1 MRIGTGLHPSEF
13 RPGVPQMR
21 PYLAFQG
28 ETVKVYKATFGAD
41 TEDQTVVPVA
51 AQSLQHAA
59 RKASAQ
65 EAKHGEL
72 VKVELT
78 TDILI

>member
-1 MRIGTGLHPSEF
+1 M
-13 RPGVPQMR
+13 
-21 PYLAFQG
+21 
-28 ETVKVYKATFGAD
+28 KVYKATFGAD

-65 EAKHGEL
+65 EEKHGEL